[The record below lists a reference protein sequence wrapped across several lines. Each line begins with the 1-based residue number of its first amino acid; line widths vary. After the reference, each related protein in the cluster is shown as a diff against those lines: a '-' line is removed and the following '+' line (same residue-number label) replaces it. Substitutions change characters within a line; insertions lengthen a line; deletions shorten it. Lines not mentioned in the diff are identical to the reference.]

1 MAGHFV
7 AHDVVGGTRVDAEA
21 GTEEDLEEIGA
32 VETSI
37 LPLCVQGFPFRYAF
51 VAHEDDVGVVHG
63 NVDALVAEFLEK
75 AAVAVVD
82 GSRYSTEVPDG
93 VIEGV
98 AVDMIDSA
106 AFGNRSDESEVLK
119 AGEIHITILRS
130 KFQILCSGFMV
141 SLKRYCL

>member
-1 MAGHFV
+1 MMGHFGE
-7 AHDVVGGTRVDAEA
+7 HDVVGGTRVDAEV
-21 GTEEDLEEIGA
+21 GSEEDLEEIGA
-32 VETSI
+32 GEAIV
-37 LPLCVQGFPFRYAF
+37 LPLCVQGFPFSHAF

-119 AGEIHITILRS
+119 AGKEHITIRA
-130 KFQILCSGFMV
+130 C
-141 SLKRYCL
+141 